1 MAMFDGATGEVPAC
15 PAHADGPMFLV
26 VTLVPGVVPLSGQKK
41 KDSQNRWRWKAMV
54 MPTR

>member
-1 MAMFDGATGEVPAC
+1 MFDGATGEVPAC
-15 PAHADGPMFLV
+15 PAHADGPMVLV